1 MGLQME
7 WQIEEKKLEK
17 LYLETTIETEALKH
31 KLKSLKLEKVT
42 HKGGNLERTS
52 DKANTKGHTL
62 VKQTAQSTTVNQKVK
77 AESDTQQS
85 DSSIN
90 TSEQPQPTSP
100 PTPSAASQGNF
111 TLTTAEGTTLK
122 RVVVGRVVWPPVKH
136 EDEKVGVLIGRQ
148 PG

>member
-42 HKGGNLERTS
+42 HKSGNLERTS

-62 VKQTAQSTTVNQKVK
+62 VKQTAQSTTVKQKVK

-111 TLTTAEGTTLK
+111 TLTTAEGTLK